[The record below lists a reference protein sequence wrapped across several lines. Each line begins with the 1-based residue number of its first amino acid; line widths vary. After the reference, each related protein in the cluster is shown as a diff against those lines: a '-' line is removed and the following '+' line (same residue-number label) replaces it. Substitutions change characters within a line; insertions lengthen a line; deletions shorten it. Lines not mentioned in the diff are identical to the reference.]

1 VAPLEE
7 APFSFDSNVILDF
20 HLTGNYAFLESVA
33 AGRMLISDFVEDE
46 LSGSDRTP
54 LPAGSEVVAL
64 TTEPELDFFHQIER
78 AYRNLGVGELGAI
91 TVAKFRSAV
100 FVSNDGNARAAA
112 KDLGLELTG
121 GLGLLQLGVSLGHIQ
136 GPDGIRIMEDMVLNG
151 AWFSDELIELFRQSV
166 LKN

>member
-7 APFSFDSNVILDF
+7 APLSFDSNVILDF

-64 TTEPELDFFHQIER
+64 TTESELDFFHKIER

-91 TVAKFRSAV
+91 TVAKFRSAF

-121 GLGLLQLGVSLGHIQ
+121 GLGLLQLGVSLGHAE
-136 GPDGIRIMEDMVLNG
+136 GSDAIRIMEEMVLKG

-166 LKN
+166 LNN

>member
-1 VAPLEE
+1 
-7 APFSFDSNVILDF
+7 
-20 HLTGNYAFLESVA
+20 
-33 AGRMLISDFVEDE
+33 
-46 LSGSDRTP
+46 
-54 LPAGSEVVAL
+54 VVAL
-64 TTEPELDFFHQIER
+64 TTELELDFFHQIER

-91 TVAKFRSAV
+91 TVAKFRSAF

-136 GPDGIRIMEDMVLNG
+136 GSDGIRIMEEMVLNG

>member
-1 VAPLEE
+1 MAPLEE
-7 APFSFDSNVILDF
+7 APLSFDSNVILDF

-33 AGRMLISDFVEDE
+33 AGRMLISDFVENE

-54 LPAGSEVVAL
+54 LPAGSEVIAL

-91 TVAKFRSAV
+91 TVAKFRSAF
-100 FVSNDGNARAAA
+100 FVSNDGSARAAA

-121 GLGLLQLGVSLGHIQ
+121 GLGLLHLGVSLGHIQ
-136 GPDGIRIMEDMVLNG
+136 GPDGIRIMEEMVLNG
-151 AWFSDELIELFRQSV
+151 AWFSDELIELFRESV
-166 LKN
+166 LNN

>member
-1 VAPLEE
+1 MAPLEE
-7 APFSFDSNVILDF
+7 APLSFDSNVILDF

-64 TTEPELDFFHQIER
+64 TTEPELDFFRQIER

-91 TVAKFRSAV
+91 TVAKFRSAF

-136 GPDGIRIMEDMVLNG
+136 GPDGIRIMEEMVLQG
-151 AWFSDELIELFRQSV
+151 AWFSDELIAIFRQSV
-166 LKN
+166 LTT

>member
-1 VAPLEE
+1 MAPLED
-7 APFSFDSNVILDF
+7 APLSFDSNVILDF
-20 HLTGNYAFLESVA
+20 HLTGNYAFLETVA
-33 AGRMLISDFVEDE
+33 AGRMLISDFVENE

-91 TVAKFRSAV
+91 TVAKFRSAF

-136 GPDGIRIMEDMVLNG
+136 GPDGIRIMEEMVING

-166 LKN
+166 LNN